1 MEISARKAAH
11 VRKEAIL
18 TGIYSSFDPL
28 TGQGWDPSWEELRS
42 IPRIRA
48 PKLHKRE
55 CTREALM
62 QKIENLLE
70 TMDEKI
76 AEHQQVVLDHNCEG
90 GILNVLD
97 QMFKKKKK

>member
-1 MEISARKAAH
+1 
-11 VRKEAIL
+11 
-18 TGIYSSFDPL
+18 
-28 TGQGWDPSWEELRS
+28 
-42 IPRIRA
+42 
-48 PKLHKRE
+48 
-55 CTREALM
+55 M